1 MLHILS
7 STFLFHHN
15 IDQLIYHIL
24 PIFLTSLIA
33 SQKTLF
39 IYQAFSISSRAMIIF
54 MLFLSEKER
63 HFKANHVLQI
73 IFLDCSKIRYLWE
86 NSKCTWVN
94 VIAIKSS
101 YLQLHWGYR
110 TRINKITV
118 YSNDLRTIHCWKD
131 IKRPILENIS
141 MYWKSLR
148 KHQKY
153 YHRINSVETTD
164 FIMHIIVM
172 CHNTC
177 LWDFFYFE
185 AKLCVLVPETKKK
198 TKSDMK

>member
-1 MLHILS
+1 M
-7 STFLFHHN
+7 
-15 IDQLIYHIL
+15 
-24 PIFLTSLIA
+24 
-33 SQKTLF
+33 
-39 IYQAFSISSRAMIIF
+39 
-54 MLFLSEKER
+54 
-63 HFKANHVLQI
+63 
-73 IFLDCSKIRYLWE
+73 
-86 NSKCTWVN
+86 
-94 VIAIKSS
+94 IAIKSFN
-101 YLQLHWGYR
+101 LQLHWGYR

-185 AKLCVLVPETKKK
+185 AKLCVLVPETKKRPKVIWNKKEKCSCHQSPQESQYLNSPVYWRFTRKLCGK
-198 TKSDMK
+198 TITIRLIYKCKFRKLGKAWKIFRKLRDLTFMHY